1 MMKNLSGRE
10 GDHNFKAYLGTDRY
24 RALVNTDLVMSNS
37 PIGQKIYFAVGTP
50 LVYEHRNMKEKLTT
64 IGERFEERTKT
75 IQERTVGLFRRRRIE
90 EKGYLVF
97 GSTVNREVISSIFE
111 SYISWYGFSW
121 PFVFCVAKEEP
132 LGWRDLLQILPE

>member
-1 MMKNLSGRE
+1 MKNLSGRE

-75 IQERTVGLFRRRRIE
+75 IQERTVGLIRRRRIE
-90 EKGYLVF
+90 DLRVLYFMVWVF
-97 GSTVNREVISSIFE
+97 VALRLLCRQGRAPWLEGLATNSS
-111 SYISWYGFSW
+111 
-121 PFVFCVAKEEP
+121 
-132 LGWRDLLQILPE
+132 